1 MVERCSEVPLRA
13 TKLTSAKMAER
24 YFDASLPAVVLLVA
38 LSSGESNP
46 SSTIRAMSL
55 GNVEQVTDLD
65 STPNILMRRGTLTA
79 KAPSVAELC
88 SVSQH
93 TPTDHENGVE
103 ELTSQSK
110 VQAKSLLYLYLLDL
124 LR

>member
-1 MVERCSEVPLRA
+1 
-13 TKLTSAKMAER
+13 
-24 YFDASLPAVVLLVA
+24 LLVA

-55 GNVEQVTDLD
+55 GNVVQVTDLD

-79 KAPSVAELC
+79 KAPSDADLC
-88 SVSQH
+88 GVSQYVL
-93 TPTDHENGVE
+93 PNHENGVV
-103 ELTSQSK
+103 ELTSRSK
-110 VQAKSLLYLYLLDL
+110 VQARSLRYLYLLNL